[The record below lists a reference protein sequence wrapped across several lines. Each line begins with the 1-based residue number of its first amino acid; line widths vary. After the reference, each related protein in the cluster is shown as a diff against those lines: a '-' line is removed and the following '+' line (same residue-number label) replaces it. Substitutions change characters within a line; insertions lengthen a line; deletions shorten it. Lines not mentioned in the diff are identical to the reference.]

1 MERRFIIAALLAFLV
16 LYGWQALFVKPVPR
30 PVTGAAQGD
39 QSAGTTATAPPP
51 SVAGAGGAA
60 GTEQPSRPMA
70 AAAVVGESVERDIR
84 IETADVI
91 AVFTNRGG
99 RLKSWRLKHY
109 LDALKEPLELVVGD
123 LTARPLPFSLRVPDQ
138 AMTATLNDA
147 LYAVKGPAADEGPPA
162 STRLTF
168 EYRNDAGVRAVKEF
182 RIESSSYLVSFQATV
197 TDGDRALAP
206 TIVWGPGLADAAAST
221 SRWQVKPEALFS
233 ATGKV
238 QRVVTA
244 NIVKQPVYE
253 QDFEYAGVDDT
264 YFMTIALKPGQS
276 KVTYEP
282 VSIPPPAGSKDPARA
297 LMSYAL
303 EPARGDAAIKFY
315 IGPKSLDAL
324 SAIDRTLVR
333 SINFGMFSVIV
344 VPLLRTLN
352 WINAFVGNYGW
363 SIVILT
369 VILNVVLFPL
379 QHKQIVSMR
388 KMQELQPQV
397 KSIQDRY
404 AKLKTTDP
412 AKQKMN
418 QELMALYRERGV
430 NPASGCVPL
439 LLMFPLLIAFYALLT
454 VAIEL
459 RGAPFI
465 GWVHDLSQPDPYYV
479 TPILMGAGQL
489 WQQLITPAAGM
500 DPTQQKIMLIMPVM
514 MTFLF
519 LGYPSG
525 VALYWLMAS
534 VLRIGQQYVT
544 NSIIGPPKVPPAARP
559 AAERRLKRVGA
570 GKTEAADASGKE

>member
-16 LYGWQALFVKPVPR
+16 LYGWQAYFVKPVPR
-30 PVTGAAQGD
+30 PVTGTAQSG
-39 QSAGTTATAPPP
+39 QAAGTTPPG
-51 SVAGAGGAA
+51 SSGGAA
-60 GTEQPSRPMA
+60 GAAATEQPVRPMA
-70 AAAVVGESVERDIR
+70 AAAVVGEAVERDIR
-84 IETADVI
+84 IETTEVI
-91 AVFTNRGG
+91 AVFTNRGA

-109 LDALKEPLELVVGD
+109 LDARKEPLELVAGELAGVQ
-123 LTARPLPFSLRVPDQ
+123 PLPFSLRVPDK

-147 LYAVKGPAADEGPPA
+147 LYAVSGAEAGGTPSAP
-162 STRLTF
+162 TRLTF
-168 EYRNDAGVRAVKEF
+168 EYRNDAGLRVVKEF
-182 RIESSSYLVSFQATV
+182 GVEPSYLVSFRAVV
-197 TDGDRALAP
+197 TDGDRVLAP
-206 TIVWGPGLADAAAST
+206 AIVWGPGLADAEAAAS
-221 SRWQVKPEALFS
+221 SRGVKPRALFS
-233 ATGKV
+233 TAGKV
-238 QRVVTA
+238 QRIVTA
-244 NIVKQPVYE
+244 SIVKQPTYE

-264 YFMTIALKPGQS
+264 YFITIALKPGQS
-276 KVTYEP
+276 KLIYEP
-282 VSIPPPAGSKDPARA
+282 VSIPPAVGSKDPARE
-297 LMSYAL
+297 LMSYVL
-303 EPARGDAAIKFY
+303 EPSLRDAPITFY
-315 IGPKSLDAL
+315 IGPKSLEAL
-324 SAIDRTLVR
+324 SGIDRGLVRAID
-333 SINFGMFSVIV
+333 FGMFSVIV

-352 WINAFVGNYGW
+352 WINGFAGNYGW

-397 KSIQDRY
+397 KAIQDRY
-404 AKLKTTDP
+404 AKLKVTDP

-430 NPASGCVPL
+430 NPAGGCVPM

-465 GWVHDLSQPDPYYV
+465 GWVRDLSQPDPYYV

-534 VLRIGQQYVT
+534 VLRIGQQYLT
-544 NSIIGPPKVPPAARP
+544 NSLIGPPKIPPAMRP
-559 AAERRLKRVGA
+559 AAERQLKRVGG
-570 GKTEAADASGKE
+570 GKTEAADASSKP